1 MKTRKH
7 NRTAGPARLAG
18 LVLLA
23 TLAGTPA
30 VSGQTDA
37 SPATAEG
44 EEIFARVGD
53 DVITRQ
59 KLEGAVTLAMRKKFY
74 HFQPPEAERQSFRRE
89 VAHNVVTRTLLLQEA
104 ARRGLKADHDRV
116 RQQLDSYERRYSNS
130 ERWQTEGE
138 KMLEAVGIYLRQAD
152 QLRQLEQQVRAV
164 ALPTEQQIQ
173 EYYAAHPDKF
183 TEPVRQRVSLI
194 LLTVDPS
201 ATSLVWQ
208 ATLDEGAKL
217 VSQLRAGAD
226 FSELARLHSGD
237 SVSAEKGGDMGYLHQ
252 GMLGA
257 GAEETLEALEIG
269 AIPDPIRLLEGVAIF
284 RVDDRIEPKLLPLSE
299 VRVRA
304 RELWSKEQSDAA
316 WSALEQRLWEITPVE
331 IYDPALAPSIEKQ
344 TSMKQIPS
352 TPVLS
357 SHVVGN
363 SLRGV

>member
-7 NRTAGPARLAG
+7 NRTAGLVRLTG

-23 TLAGTPA
+23 TLTGTPA
-30 VSGQTDA
+30 ASGQTDA

-74 HFQPPEAERQSFRRE
+74 HFQPPEAERRSFRRE
-89 VAHNVVTRTLLLQEA
+89 IAHNVVTRTLLLQEA
-104 ARRGLKADHDRV
+104 ARRGLKPDNDRV
-116 RQQLDSYERRYSNS
+116 RQQLDSYERQYSNS

-152 QLRQLEQQVRAV
+152 QLRQLEQQARAV
-164 ALPTEQQIQ
+164 APPTKNQIE
-173 EYYAAHPDKF
+173 EYYTAHPDKF
-183 TEPVRQRVSLI
+183 TEPLRQRVSLI

-201 ATSLVWQ
+201 SGSTAWQ
-208 ATLDEGAKL
+208 ATLDQGAEI
-217 VSQLRAGAD
+217 VSRLRAGAV

-252 GMLGA
+252 GMLS
-257 GAEETLEALEIG
+257 AEAEKVLDTLEIG
-269 AIPDPIRLLEGVAIF
+269 AVSDPLRLLEGVAIF

-299 VRVRA
+299 ARARA

-316 WSALEQRLWEITPVE
+316 WSALDQRLWEITPVE
-331 IYDPALAPSIEKQ
+331 IYDPVLAPSIE
-344 TSMKQIPS
+344 
-352 TPVLS
+352 
-357 SHVVGN
+357 
-363 SLRGV
+363 